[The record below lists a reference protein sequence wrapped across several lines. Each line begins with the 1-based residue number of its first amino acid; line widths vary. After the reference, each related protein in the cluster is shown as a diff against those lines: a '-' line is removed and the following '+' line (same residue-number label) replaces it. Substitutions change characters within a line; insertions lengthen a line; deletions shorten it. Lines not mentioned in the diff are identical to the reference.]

1 MPSSDRDPKNKL
13 LRNPLEDEDDATLKK
28 EVDEYLDDLG
38 LSYFEKA
45 KTRDPR
51 VGKPRIGTS
60 FSLREDFYSAMW
72 LYYFKDDYI
81 LGTDPTKMVDNM
93 NIPDV
98 DVMNGTKK
106 DQLSV
111 PLDNPS
117 KTRNIIEP
125 SDDDF

>member
-1 MPSSDRDPKNKL
+1 VPSSDRDPKNKL
-13 LRNPLEDEDDATLKK
+13 LRNPLEGEDDDLKK
-28 EVDEYLDDLG
+28 SVDKYLNEQG
-38 LSYFEKA
+38 MSYFEKA
-45 KTRDPR
+45 KIRDAR

-72 LYYFKDDYI
+72 PYYFKDDYL

-93 NIPDV
+93 NMPDV

-106 DQLSV
+106 DQVSE
-111 PLDNPS
+111 PLINPG